1 MPELESDVF
10 NRMPLSEATL
20 YVPAE
25 SLEDYKAAE
34 QWKEFGTILP
44 LDKTPNSVENI
55 QTTFVN
61 GKKLLRNNPL
71 LILREGKTY
80 SVMGQEM

>member
-10 NRMPLSEATL
+10 SRMPLSEATL

-44 LDKTPNSVENI
+44 LDKVPNSVENI

-61 GKKLLRNNPL
+61 GKKLLRNNQL